1 MLTPYDWGF
10 VWENPEDGYR
20 HEDDDDEEEEDDDEE
35 EDDVEDEDEDEDED
49 DIEDDEDEDED
60 EDDVYKKKSPL
71 VMVDVNKKLMANAQT
86 HWQALSAEMMCGCM
100 LYKP

>member
-20 HEDDDDEEEEDDDEE
+20 HEDDD
-35 EDDVEDEDEDEDED
+35 EDEDED
-49 DIEDDEDEDED
+49 DEDEDEDED

-71 VMVDVNKKLMANAQT
+71 VIVDVNKKLMANAQT
-86 HWQALSAEMMCGCM
+86 HWQAFSAAMM
-100 LYKP
+100 